1 MTLFKIYW
9 GSIHGAL
16 KFLRSTGLTNKA
28 LFPVSS
34 SFIMSFFCDG
44 KCWWPCNSFSF
55 ITDSIDASSFRHY
68 YLDILFISYLEI
80 KENQARRYK
89 SETELRPLP
98 HLRRSYLFQYLMPFN
113 YYRKGLCR
121 RWYKIPR
128 SASSNNHIS
137 SNIDQIRTFLLCVP
151 WLLCTFTD
159 KRISNTWDVLF
170 ISGSFLQYFCIL
182 SFPVTY
188 IKGNYCIAEKLGQGY
203 LQPNCVMDQILRNTW
218 ALRKLMHFGM
228 DYARNRNNRRFY

>member
-170 ISGSFLQYFCIL
+170 MYFKL
-182 SFPVTY
+182 SCNIY
-188 IKGNYCIAEKLGQGY
+188 K
-203 LQPNCVMDQILRNTW
+203 
-218 ALRKLMHFGM
+218 RKLLYCWEVRSRIFATELCNGS
-228 DYARNRNNRRFY
+228 NFT